1 MARVPSLPP
10 KKFGAHLVAAP
21 TATASLSSASSL
33 ATTSGNLLKRRI
45 VTRATAKR
53 IKPLSVTTSVSRS
66 LASQRPEKRPSL
78 AASVTPKTRPP
89 PAKRSNTLASSSSKP
104 SSAKIDTKQLRED
117 RLGTLVKQLIV
128 SYESADSWDEFVNA
142 FRGHS
147 YLADDLQDLPHP
159 AAPILQMWQQDGVP
173 VHTKTEPW
181 TL

>member
-1 MARVPSLPP
+1 MSKSL
-10 KKFGAHLVAAP
+10 VY
-21 TATASLSSASSL
+21 
-33 ATTSGNLLKRRI
+33 
-45 VTRATAKR
+45 
-53 IKPLSVTTSVSRS
+53 
-66 LASQRPEKRPSL
+66 QRPGKRPSL

-89 PAKRSNTLASSSSKP
+89 PAKRSNTLASPSSKP

-117 RLGTLVKQLIV
+117 RLGALVKQLIV